1 MCLGN
6 VWVHTVD
13 VLTLIRTEK
22 SRFSVQI
29 DEKLGLVQK
38 KADFQNQIRIIRD
51 SKAESTL
58 QPRYL
63 RNTKKTARMRQ
74 AKATI

>member
-29 DEKLGLVQK
+29 DKNPNSVQNL
-38 KADFQNQIRIIRD
+38 FPYQTRIIRD

-58 QPRYL
+58 HPRYL